1 MAQQN
6 LKQLLGASGS
16 REQVDLNLDQA
27 TFRAPNVAAGQYSVR
42 VQQAPTQNTALTL
55 ARSLQ
60 SFSGVLK
67 NYADVQEEIGL
78 KQAAGVEDKDLY
90 KELEKENPAA
100 FLTFKRDNAYRNAL
114 YKRALTYD
122 VLPSLDTDS
131 EGLLNIDEFGA
142 KTNKFLDNRL
152 DPYIEE
158 KWNDFSG
165 KVGEYANDPA
175 AKAVWNAA
183 ISGWRSDM
191 VGKYNDRIVAYNKG
205 AQKEELGLQIEGVLR
220 RRVDDQG
227 NQIQPDFSSL
237 PDILQNRDNL
247 MAQDNVSNIERT
259 QIMATEVSN
268 QAQGLLAEGRVSDA
282 EKLIAIAEATKI
294 NGKPVFR
301 TGESRRAFA
310 ALKQQIDNSSD
321 QEDELSK
328 TDIRRTYTGKAISVY
343 ESLPAIDNFEE
354 LDNITRETIID
365 TFETINPN
373 ISEEEINQKLED
385 IFNHPVSSTEGYD
398 QALRELAVNGSDLG
412 NSIYFDT
419 KAGLNRE
426 LSSRQNRTVV
436 ATSLSDKQKS
446 EYISD
451 FSEWKKDNPQKTA
464 KQWISAQGLNI
475 PLFQGLRDKDT
486 ELSQG
491 NWVFD
496 DPYYKKIENTVEN
509 AIAAAVST
517 DLTGLKTDEQKAG
530 LSFIQTRSDQIP
542 IDLSIEVQ
550 DYAKSLDP
558 LLSAEERTIKIRDFI
573 VSRSGEYAKDVSDF
587 YKAFQKGALIDDEIS
602 ETQRARIQTAKAEV
616 KDKTQTPKKV
626 VYKHLELPNE
636 RYYPALIKSER
647 ETMLQRGDKL
657 QLQKSL
663 INKGYLR
670 WDPSSWKLLDE
681 TGLSAQDVKLFGND
695 DDLNR
700 VTSEW
705 REVMIKSL
713 SYDELTDEE
722 EKIKDTFQDFGI
734 YDLSTLNTFLTE
746 QGQFFEDRD

>member
-1 MAQQN
+1 MSQKT

-27 TFRAPNVAAGQYSVR
+27 TFRAPNVSAGQYSVQ

-55 ARSLQ
+55 AKSLQ

-67 NYADVQEEIGL
+67 NYADVQEEIGI

-90 KELEKENPAA
+90 KALEKENPAA

-158 KWNDFSG
+158 KWNNFSE

-191 VGKYNDRIVAYNKG
+191 VGKYNDRIVTYNKS

-220 RRVDDQG
+220 RDVDDQG
-227 NQIQPDFSSL
+227 NQIQPNFSSL
-237 PDILQNRDNL
+237 PDILQNSDNL
-247 MAQDNVSNIERT
+247 MAEANIPNFERT
-259 QIMATEVSN
+259 QIMAAEVYN
-268 QAQGLLAEGRVSDA
+268 QAQGLIAEGRVSDA
-282 EKLIAIAEATKI
+282 EKLIAIAEVTKI

-301 TGESRRAFA
+301 TGESRRSFA
-310 ALKQQIDNSSD
+310 TLKQQIDNASD

-328 TDIRRTYTGKAISVY
+328 ADIRRTYTGKAITAY
-343 ESLPAIDNFEE
+343 EGLAAINNIEE

-385 IFNHPVSSTEGYD
+385 IFNHPTSSSEGYD
-398 QALRELAVNGSDLG
+398 QALRELAINGSDLG

-419 KAGLNRE
+419 KAGLNQE
-426 LSSRQNRTVV
+426 LSRRQNRTVI

-446 EYISD
+446 QYISD

-464 KQWISAQGLNI
+464 KQWIAAQGLNI

-496 DPYYKKIENTVEN
+496 NLYYKNAEDTLVN
-509 AIAAAVST
+509 AIDSAVAPDLVGLEKEDIDITKIMVSGMT
-517 DLTGLKTDEQKAG
+517 DQLKIN
-530 LSFIQTRSDQIP
+530 LS
-542 IDLSIEVQ
+542 LEAQ
-550 DYAKSLDP
+550 DYARSLDP
-558 LLSAEERTIKIRDFI
+558 LLSTEERNVMIRDFI
-573 VSRSGEYAKDVSDF
+573 QSKSGEYAQRVSDF
-587 YKAFQKGALIDDEIS
+587 NKAFQSRGLTRNEIS
-602 ETQRARIQTAKAEV
+602 ETQRAKIQAAGSEV
-616 KDKTQTPKKV
+616 ADKSMKPKKV
-626 VYKHLELPNE
+626 VYEHLENPNT
-636 RYYPALIKSER
+636 RYYSKFIENER

-663 INKGYLR
+663 INKGYLS

-681 TGLSAQDVKLFGND
+681 TNLSAQDVKLFGSD
-695 DDLNR
+695 AELNR
-700 VTSEW
+700 VTSDW
-705 REVMIKSL
+705 KDVMIKELSL
-713 SYDELTDEE
+713 EELTDEE

-734 YDLSTLNTFLTE
+734 YDLSTLNTFLAE

>member
-1 MAQQN
+1 MAQKT
-6 LKQLLGASGS
+6 LKQLLGSSGE
-16 REQVDLNLDQA
+16 REQVDLNLDEA
-27 TFRAPNVAAGQYSVR
+27 TFRAPNVAAGQYSVQVR
-42 VQQAPTQNTALTL
+42 QAPTQNTALTL
-55 ARSLQ
+55 AKSLQ

-67 NYADVQEEIGL
+67 NYADVQEEIGI

-90 KELEKENPAA
+90 KALKKENPAA
-100 FLTFKRDNAYRNAL
+100 FIAFKRDNAYRNAL

-122 VLPSLDTDS
+122 ILPSLDTDS

-142 KTNKFLDNRL
+142 KTNKFLDSRL

-158 KWNDFSG
+158 KWNDFSE

-191 VGKYNDRIVAYNKG
+191 VSNYNDRIVSYNKG

-259 QIMATEVSN
+259 QILATEVSN

-282 EKLIAIAEATKI
+282 EKLIAITEATKI

-310 ALKQQIDNSSD
+310 ALKQQIDNTSD

-328 TDIRRTYTGKAISVY
+328 ADIRRTYTGKAISVY
-343 ESLPAIDNFEE
+343 ESLSAINSSEE
-354 LDNITRETIID
+354 MDNITRKTIID

-398 QALRELAVNGSDLG
+398 LALRQLAINGSDLG

-419 KAGLNRE
+419 KADLNRE
-426 LSSRQNRTVV
+426 LVTRQNRTIIT
-436 ATSLSDKQKS
+436 TSLSDKQKS
-446 EYISD
+446 QYISD

-464 KQWISAQGLNI
+464 KQWISSQGLKLS
-475 PLFQGLRDKDT
+475 PFQELRDKDI

-496 DPYYKKIENTVEN
+496 NLYYKNSEDTLVN
-509 AIAAAVST
+509 AIDRAVAPDLVGLEEDLDITKIMISGMT
-517 DLTGLKTDEQKAG
+517 DQLKIN
-530 LSFIQTRSDQIP
+530 LS
-542 IDLSIEVQ
+542 LEAQ
-550 DYAKSLDP
+550 DYARNLDP
-558 LLSAEERTIKIRDFI
+558 LLSAEERNVMMRDFI
-573 VSRSGEYAKDVSDF
+573 QSKSGEYAQRASDF
-587 YKAFQKGALIDDEIS
+587 NKAFQSRGLIKDEMS
-602 ETQRARIQTAKAEV
+602 ETERARIQTASAEV
-616 KDKTQTPKKV
+616 KDKAKRPKKV
-626 VYKHLELPNE
+626 VYEHLENPNI
-636 RYYPALIKSER
+636 RYYSKFVENER
-647 ETMLQRGDKL
+647 ETMLQRGDDL

-663 INKGYLR
+663 INKGYLS

-695 DDLNR
+695 AELNR
-700 VTSEW
+700 VTSDW
-705 REVMIKSL
+705 KDVMIKELSL
-713 SYDELTDEE
+713 EELTDEE

-734 YDLSTLNTFLTE
+734 YDFSTLNTFLAE

>member
-1 MAQQN
+1 MAQKN
-6 LKQLLGASGS
+6 LKQLLGSSGS
-16 REQVDLNLDQA
+16 REQVDLNLDEA
-27 TFRAPNVAAGQYSVR
+27 TFRAPNVAAGQYSVQ

-55 ARSLQ
+55 AKSLQ

-67 NYADVQEEIGL
+67 NYADVQEEIGI

-90 KELEKENPAA
+90 KALKKENPAA
-100 FLTFKRDNAYRNAL
+100 FIAFKRDNAYRNAL

-122 VLPSLDTDS
+122 ILPSLDTDS

-142 KTNKFLDNRL
+142 KTNKFLDSRL

-158 KWNDFSG
+158 KWNDFSE

-191 VGKYNDRIVAYNKG
+191 VSNYNDRIVSYNKG

-259 QIMATEVSN
+259 QILATEVSN

-282 EKLIAIAEATKI
+282 EKLIAITEATKI

-310 ALKQQIDNSSD
+310 ALKQQIDNTSD

-328 TDIRRTYTGKAISVY
+328 ADIRRTYTGKAISVY
-343 ESLPAIDNFEE
+343 ESLSAINSSEE
-354 LDNITRETIID
+354 MDNITRKTIID

-398 QALRELAVNGSDLG
+398 LALRQLAINGSDLG

-419 KAGLNRE
+419 KADLNRE
-426 LSSRQNRTVV
+426 LVTRQNRTIIT
-436 ATSLSDKQKS
+436 TSLSDKQKS
-446 EYISD
+446 QYISD

-464 KQWISAQGLNI
+464 KQWISSQGLKLS
-475 PLFQGLRDKDT
+475 PFQELRDKDI

-496 DPYYKKIENTVEN
+496 NLYYKNSEDTLVN
-509 AIAAAVST
+509 AIDRAVAPDLVGLEEDLDITKIMIGGMT
-517 DLTGLKTDEQKAG
+517 DQLKLN
-530 LSFIQTRSDQIP
+530 LS
-542 IDLSIEVQ
+542 LEAQ
-550 DYAKSLDP
+550 DYARNLDP
-558 LLSAEERTIKIRDFI
+558 LLSAEERNVMMRDFI
-573 VSRSGEYAKDVSDF
+573 QSKSGEYAQRASDF
-587 YKAFQKGALIDDEIS
+587 NKAFQSRGLIKDEMS
-602 ETQRARIQTAKAEV
+602 ETERARIQTASAEV
-616 KDKTQTPKKV
+616 KDKAKRPKKV
-626 VYKHLELPNE
+626 VYEHLENPNI
-636 RYYPALIKSER
+636 RYYSKFVENER
-647 ETMLQRGDKL
+647 ETMLQRGDDL

-663 INKGYLR
+663 INKGYLS

-695 DDLNR
+695 AELNR
-700 VTSEW
+700 VTSDW
-705 REVMIKSL
+705 KDVMIKELSL
-713 SYDELTDEE
+713 EELTDEE

-734 YDLSTLNTFLTE
+734 YDFSTLNTFLAE

>member
-1 MAQQN
+1 MAQKN
-6 LKQLLGASGS
+6 LKQLLGSSGS
-16 REQVDLNLDQA
+16 REQVDLNLDEA
-27 TFRAPNVAAGQYSVR
+27 TFRAPNVAAGQYSVQ

-67 NYADVQEEIGL
+67 NYADVQEEIGI

-90 KELEKENPAA
+90 KALKKENPAA
-100 FLTFKRDNAYRNAL
+100 FIAFKRDNAYRNAL

-122 VLPSLDTDS
+122 ILPSLDTDS

-142 KTNKFLDNRL
+142 KTNKFLDSRL

-158 KWNDFSG
+158 KWNDFSE

-191 VGKYNDRIVAYNKG
+191 VSNYNDRIVSYNKG

-259 QIMATEVSN
+259 QILATEVSN

-282 EKLIAIAEATKI
+282 EKLIAITEATKI

-310 ALKQQIDNSSD
+310 ALKQQIDNTSD

-328 TDIRRTYTGKAISVY
+328 ADIRRTYTGKAISVY
-343 ESLPAIDNFEE
+343 ESLSAINSSEE
-354 LDNITRETIID
+354 MDNITRKTIID

-398 QALRELAVNGSDLG
+398 LALRQLAINGSDLG

-419 KAGLNRE
+419 KADLNRE
-426 LSSRQNRTVV
+426 LVTRQNRTIIT
-436 ATSLSDKQKS
+436 TSLSDKQKS
-446 EYISD
+446 QYISD

-464 KQWISAQGLNI
+464 KQWISSQGLKLS
-475 PLFQGLRDKDT
+475 PFQELRDKDI

-496 DPYYKKIENTVEN
+496 NLYYKNSEDTLVN
-509 AIAAAVST
+509 AIDRAVAPDLVGLEEDLDITKIMIGGMT
-517 DLTGLKTDEQKAG
+517 DQLKLN
-530 LSFIQTRSDQIP
+530 LS
-542 IDLSIEVQ
+542 LEAQ
-550 DYAKSLDP
+550 DYARNLDP
-558 LLSAEERTIKIRDFI
+558 LLSAEERNVMMRDFI
-573 VSRSGEYAKDVSDF
+573 QSKSGEYAQRASDF
-587 YKAFQKGALIDDEIS
+587 NKAFQSRGLIKDEMS
-602 ETQRARIQTAKAEV
+602 ETERARIQTASAEV
-616 KDKTQTPKKV
+616 KDKAKRPKKV
-626 VYKHLELPNE
+626 VYEHLENPNI
-636 RYYPALIKSER
+636 RYYSKFVENER
-647 ETMLQRGDKL
+647 ETMLQRGDDL

-663 INKGYLR
+663 INKGYLS

-695 DDLNR
+695 AELNR
-700 VTSEW
+700 VTSDW
-705 REVMIKSL
+705 KDVMIKELSL
-713 SYDELTDEE
+713 EELTDEE

-734 YDLSTLNTFLTE
+734 YDFSTLNTFLAE

>member
-1 MAQQN
+1 MAQKT
-6 LKQLLGASGS
+6 LKQLLGSSGE
-16 REQVDLNLDQA
+16 REQVDLNLDEA
-27 TFRAPNVAAGQYSVR
+27 TFRAPNVAAGQYSVQVR
-42 VQQAPTQNTALTL
+42 QAPTQNTALTL
-55 ARSLQ
+55 AKSLQ

-67 NYADVQEEIGL
+67 NYADVQEEIGI

-90 KELEKENPAA
+90 KALKKENPAA
-100 FLTFKRDNAYRNAL
+100 FIAFKRDNAYRNAL

-122 VLPSLDTDS
+122 ILPSLDTDS

-142 KTNKFLDNRL
+142 KTNKFLDSRL

-158 KWNDFSG
+158 KWNDFSE

-191 VGKYNDRIVAYNKG
+191 VSNYNDRIVSYNKG

-259 QIMATEVSN
+259 QILATEVSN

-282 EKLIAIAEATKI
+282 EKLIAITEATKI

-310 ALKQQIDNSSD
+310 ALKQQIDNTSD

-328 TDIRRTYTGKAISVY
+328 ADIRRTYTGKAISVY
-343 ESLPAIDNFEE
+343 ESLSAINSSEE
-354 LDNITRETIID
+354 MDNITRKTIID

-398 QALRELAVNGSDLG
+398 LALRQLAINGSDLG

-419 KAGLNRE
+419 KADLNRE
-426 LSSRQNRTVV
+426 LVTRQNRTIIT
-436 ATSLSDKQKS
+436 TSLSDKQKS
-446 EYISD
+446 QYISD

-464 KQWISAQGLNI
+464 KQWISSQGLKLS
-475 PLFQGLRDKDT
+475 PFQELRDKDI

-496 DPYYKKIENTVEN
+496 NLYYKNSEDTLVN
-509 AIAAAVST
+509 AIDRAVAPDLVGLEEDLDITKIMIGGMT
-517 DLTGLKTDEQKAG
+517 DQLKLN
-530 LSFIQTRSDQIP
+530 LS
-542 IDLSIEVQ
+542 LEAQ
-550 DYAKSLDP
+550 DYARNLDP
-558 LLSAEERTIKIRDFI
+558 LLSAEERNVMMRDFI
-573 VSRSGEYAKDVSDF
+573 QSKSGEYAQRASDF
-587 YKAFQKGALIDDEIS
+587 NKAFQSRGLIKDEMS
-602 ETQRARIQTAKAEV
+602 ETERARIQTASAEV
-616 KDKTQTPKKV
+616 KDKAKRPKKV
-626 VYKHLELPNE
+626 VYEHLENPNI
-636 RYYPALIKSER
+636 RYYSKFVENER
-647 ETMLQRGDKL
+647 ETMLQRGDDL

-663 INKGYLR
+663 INKGYLS

-695 DDLNR
+695 AELNR
-700 VTSEW
+700 VTSDW
-705 REVMIKSL
+705 KDVMIKELSL
-713 SYDELTDEE
+713 EELTDEE

-734 YDLSTLNTFLTE
+734 YDFSTLNTFLAE

>member
-1 MAQQN
+1 MAQKT
-6 LKQLLGASGS
+6 LKQLLGSSGE
-16 REQVDLNLDQA
+16 REQVDLNLDEA
-27 TFRAPNVAAGQYSVR
+27 TFRAPNVAAGQYSVQVR
-42 VQQAPTQNTALTL
+42 QAPTQNTALTL
-55 ARSLQ
+55 AKSLQ

-67 NYADVQEEIGL
+67 NYADVQEEIGI

-90 KELEKENPAA
+90 KALKKENPAA
-100 FLTFKRDNAYRNAL
+100 FIAFKRDNAYRNAL

-122 VLPSLDTDS
+122 ILPSLDTDS

-142 KTNKFLDNRL
+142 KTNKFLDSRL

-158 KWNDFSG
+158 KWNDFSE

-191 VGKYNDRIVAYNKG
+191 VSNYNDRIVSYNKG

-259 QIMATEVSN
+259 QILATEVSN

-282 EKLIAIAEATKI
+282 EKLIAITEATKI

-310 ALKQQIDNSSD
+310 ALKQQIDNTSD

-328 TDIRRTYTGKAISVY
+328 ADIRRTYTGKAISVY
-343 ESLPAIDNFEE
+343 ESLSAINSSEE
-354 LDNITRETIID
+354 MDNITRKTIID

-398 QALRELAVNGSDLG
+398 LALRQLAINGSDLG

-419 KAGLNRE
+419 KADLNRE
-426 LSSRQNRTVV
+426 LVTRQNRTIIT
-436 ATSLSDKQKS
+436 TSLSDKQKS
-446 EYISD
+446 QYISD

-464 KQWISAQGLNI
+464 KQWISSQGLKLS
-475 PLFQGLRDKDT
+475 PFQELRDKDI

-496 DPYYKKIENTVEN
+496 NLYYKNSEDTLVN
-509 AIAAAVST
+509 AIDRAVAPDLVGLEEDLDITKIMISGMT
-517 DLTGLKTDEQKAG
+517 DQLKIN
-530 LSFIQTRSDQIP
+530 LS
-542 IDLSIEVQ
+542 LEAQ
-550 DYAKSLDP
+550 DYARNLDP
-558 LLSAEERTIKIRDFI
+558 LLSAEERNVMMRDFI
-573 VSRSGEYAKDVSDF
+573 QSKSGEYAQRASDF
-587 YKAFQKGALIDDEIS
+587 NKAFQSRGLIKDEMS
-602 ETQRARIQTAKAEV
+602 ETERARIQTASAEV
-616 KDKTQTPKKV
+616 KDKAKRPKKV
-626 VYKHLELPNE
+626 VYEHLENPNI
-636 RYYPALIKSER
+636 RYYSKFVENER
-647 ETMLQRGDKL
+647 ETMLQRGDDL

-663 INKGYLR
+663 INKGYLS
-670 WDPSSWKLLDE
+670 WDSSSWKLLDE

-695 DDLNR
+695 AELNR
-700 VTSEW
+700 VTSDW
-705 REVMIKSL
+705 KDVMIKELSL
-713 SYDELTDEE
+713 EELTDEE

-734 YDLSTLNTFLTE
+734 YDFSTLNTFLAE